1 MSKRWKAVIAIAV
14 VAPLTFAGNRVV
26 DDGGFI
32 PVISDEA
39 PPLVD
44 EWTQT
49 DVGKPLEL
57 AAFIPAIGAVLLG
70 YRSGEAD
77 YDKYEMFDP
86 LTDDIPFEYHDNI
99 MANDNFAAALRA
111 RRRQLARLASNATA
125 QYFFDLFPD
134 WWASHT
140 ACMTQQNKLEA
151 IKQLTPE
158 LAWQIETTNA
168 QFADLAMKE
177 QVGTL
182 TVAERDEYLNND
194 LRVPHLVRLP
204 NSNSQIGGNWV
215 EVDLRDPLPSYDYE
229 GPLVRACPVGT
240 QYYGQHIKDCFGYV
254 NIDLG
259 RDIYGGAPSGSSG
272 LPRKFLGNA
281 VYREFELTG
290 STVDFIL
297 QMMEQR
303 TAQDALKRQAEQIV
317 ANRPAS
323 EVSAG
328 FVESQVRAEFKKLQC
343 PT

>member
-14 VAPLTFAGNRVV
+14 VAALTFAGNRVV

-49 DVGKPLEL
+49 DVGKPVEL

-77 YDKYEMFDP
+77 YDKHKMFDT
-86 LTDDIPFEYHDNI
+86 LTEGIPYEYHDNI
-99 MANDNFAAALRA
+99 MANDNLAAALRA
-111 RRRQLARLASNATA
+111 RRRQLARLASNAKS
-125 QYFFDLFPD
+125 QYFFDLFPN

-140 ACMTQQNKLEA
+140 ACITQQNKLET
-151 IKQLTPE
+151 IKQLAPE
-158 LAWQIETTNA
+158 LGWRIEIANA
-168 QFADLAMKE
+168 QFANLAMKE

-204 NSNSQIGGNWV
+204 NSNSQIGVDWV
-215 EVDLRDPLPSYDYE
+215 EVDLRDPFPSYDYE
-229 GPLVRACPVGT
+229 GPLVRVCPVGT

-259 RDIYGGAPSGSSG
+259 RDIYGGAPSVSSG
-272 LPRKFLGNA
+272 LPRTFLGNA

-290 STVDFIL
+290 STVNFIL
-297 QMMEQR
+297 QMMEHQSEQA
-303 TAQDALKRQAEQIV
+303 TLQRQAEKYV
-317 ANRPAS
+317 ANLPAS
-323 EVSAG
+323 DVSAG
-328 FVESQVRAEFKKLQC
+328 SEERQVRAEYERLRC
-343 PT
+343 AD